1 MNLCH
6 KEIVEVQKVYD
17 AGTGTLVSAWIQ
29 GAGCWCQVHLQVAWR
44 TRNPSKGLRGFKR
57 FNVGSRGVKSRSL
70 PLSSPQCELL
80 GLLFSIEQ
88 TARHTLLGAL
98 RDFTRPTRLC
108 SNLLFRQATSPPI
121 RPGLGNHSCH
131 ILVSFLKRHP
141 GHPGWMEVILSPS
154 YPWGHRAS
162 LKECSLHSQFITFQ
176 VWWLTQVSTL
186 NINLIFS

>member
-121 RPGLGNHSCH
+121 RQALVTTVVTFWSRSWDDTLA
-131 ILVSFLKRHP
+131 ILVGWRWSSAPATHEDT
-141 GHPGWMEVILSPS
+141 GHLWRNALSTAS
-154 YPWGHRAS
+154 SLHFRYGDS
-162 LKECSLHSQFITFQ
+162 LKFQ
-176 VWWLTQVSTL
+176 PLT
-186 NINLIFS
+186 